1 MKKSKLLLAA
11 AILGAAYFIYL
22 ISYFTGAIGEEAVSG
37 TIATALVTP
46 HMICVGIAAIFNW
59 IGWAMSVRWGALV
72 AGILYAVSIVL
83 MPIYFMFVIIQMILC
98 FVGFAK
104 LKQKNV

>member
-22 ISYFTGAIGEEAVSG
+22 ISYFTGAIGE
-37 TIATALVTP
+37 TALVTP